1 MIRVKSR
8 FGAVKYE
15 IYEDLIKLS
24 PLSRKLLKME
34 NTIQRTVAIGYK
46 TIQGVNDMA
55 GITDQICF
63 SLETKKEILARLK
76 RAEGQ
81 IRGIQK
87 MIEEERSCQDLVIQ
101 LVAAKEAI
109 SQVAVATLSN
119 QLVRCLTMEIAE
131 GNPVDSISEKFID
144 IFKKLV

>member
-1 MIRVKSR
+1 
-8 FGAVKYE
+8 
-15 IYEDLIKLS
+15 
-24 PLSRKLLKME
+24 ME

>member
-1 MIRVKSR
+1 
-8 FGAVKYE
+8 
-15 IYEDLIKLS
+15 
-24 PLSRKLLKME
+24 
-34 NTIQRTVAIGYK
+34 
-46 TIQGVNDMA
+46 MA
-55 GITDQICF
+55 GVTDKICF
-63 SLETKKEILARLK
+63 SPETKKDILSRLK

-109 SQVAVATLSN
+109 SQIAVAALSN
-119 QLVRCLTMEIAE
+119 QLVHCMTLEISE
-131 GNPVDSISEKFID
+131 GKSIDGISEKFID

>member
-1 MIRVKSR
+1 
-8 FGAVKYE
+8 
-15 IYEDLIKLS
+15 
-24 PLSRKLLKME
+24 
-34 NTIQRTVAIGYK
+34 
-46 TIQGVNDMA
+46 MA

-63 SLETKKEILARLK
+63 SPETKKEILARLK

-109 SQVAVATLSN
+109 SQVAVAALSN
-119 QLVRCLTMEIAE
+119 QLVHCLTMEIAE
-131 GNPVDSISEKFID
+131 GKPVDSISEKFIE

>member
-1 MIRVKSR
+1 VSK
-8 FGAVKYE
+8 
-15 IYEDLIKLS
+15 
-24 PLSRKLLKME
+24 
-34 NTIQRTVAIGYK
+34 VA
-46 TIQGVNDMA
+46 GV
-55 GITDQICF
+55 TDKICF
-63 SLETKKEILARLK
+63 SPETKKDILSRLK

-109 SQVAVATLSN
+109 SQIAVAALSN
-119 QLVRCLTMEIAE
+119 QLVHCMTLEISE
-131 GNPVDSISEKFID
+131 GKSIDGISEKFID